1 MSQFNLV
8 KNSVSAD
15 QIYFDLTV
23 TNFQNTDTKPQTFYY
38 NEQRTLPFVNVPQ
51 DYYLSILRFTVET
64 GTLPLFIPSIQP
76 ASQQV
81 GVPDVNLTIYS
92 VTLSY
97 TDPATNIAYTAQ
109 SYIEWTPQDVSAPV
123 PASLGSNGI
132 QVNDNGY
139 YNCYS
144 YSFWIYLVWVAF
156 QRAFGYNGQ
165 TPYGSGDASL
175 SAQLS
180 TAGVA
185 NPATYSPFITWD
197 STSNTA
203 NIIGQY
209 AYCINQE
216 AGDNPI
222 RIYMN
227 APCFQLFNSFPARY
241 LGYTGAISTKGRNF
255 AIELANI
262 GGLNYT
268 KITVPNSAP
277 VTYWDGYSMTQEYPT
292 IENWSPILAIVF
304 VSNTLPIQPNNV
316 STPVVY
322 NENQQIVLGGNNADT
337 ANIITDLVSDTGNY
351 RPALVYL
358 PSAQYRYI
366 TLYGNRPLYN
376 LDLSIF
382 YRIKTGQLIP
392 FSLNSGGSVTVKFAF
407 IKKDSPSASQFTKF

>member
-23 TNFQNTDTKPQTFYY
+23 TNFQNTTTKPQTFYY
-38 NEQRTLPFVNVPQ
+38 NEQRTLPFINVPE
-51 DYYLSILRFTVET
+51 DYYMSILRFTVET

-92 VTLSY
+92 VTLEY
-97 TDPATNIAYTAQ
+97 TNPATSITYVAQ
-109 SYIEWTPQDVSAPV
+109 SFIEWLPQDTSAPV

-132 QVNDNGY
+132 QTNDNGY

-144 YSFWIYLVWVAF
+144 YSFWNYLVWVAF
-156 QRAFGYNGQ
+156 QKAFGYLGQ
-165 TPYGSGDASL
+165 TPYGNPNLSL
-175 SAQLS
+175 SQQL
-180 TAGVA
+180 TNAGVA
-185 NPATYSPFITWD
+185 NPAVYPPFIIWD
-197 STSNTA
+197 GTSNTA
-203 NIIGQY
+203 SIIAQY
-209 AYCINQE
+209 AYCINQL
-216 AGDNPI
+216 GGVNPI
-222 RIYMN
+222 RMYMN
-227 APCFQLFNSFPARY
+227 APLFQLYNSFPARY
-241 LGYTGAISTKGRNF
+241 LGYGASTSSGRNF
-255 AIELANI
+255 AIELANV
-262 GGLNYT
+262 GGLNFT

-277 VTYWDGYSMTQEYPT
+277 PVYWDGYTIAQEYPT

-322 NENQQIVLGGNNADT
+322 NNNQQIVLGGNNADT

-351 RPALVYL
+351 RPNLVYL
-358 PSAQYRYI
+358 PQAQYRYV

-392 FSLNSGGSVTVKFAF
+392 FALNSGGSVTVKFAF
-407 IKKDSPSASQFTKF
+407 IKKKTASQNLGV